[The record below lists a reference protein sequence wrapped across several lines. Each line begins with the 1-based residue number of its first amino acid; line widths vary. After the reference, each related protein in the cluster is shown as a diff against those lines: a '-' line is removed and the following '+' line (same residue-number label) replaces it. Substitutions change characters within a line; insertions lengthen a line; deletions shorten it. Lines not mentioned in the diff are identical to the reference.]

1 MADRWE
7 TVRSRVAAWRRL
19 PPTNACGSPATRVA
33 AVIAAAW
40 RRLPLRED
48 PLPSRPLVVV
58 AVCLVAGCA
67 WGSWDSATAGHPPG
81 ISAHWRAGVHWL
93 AAVACVITW
102 HRAASRR
109 HGILAVASLCLAVC
123 SGAAA
128 WSVAR
133 SSLFAADELAWHL
146 STRPTPVA
154 IRGIVLESPSGLPPA
169 SPDPRL
175 AAAIGP
181 SSEVSLAV
189 SAVRDGARWRAASG
203 VATVV
208 VGAAPAD
215 LPPLVVGT
223 AVELTGR
230 ALRRQ
235 PALNPGEFDA
245 ARRARLDRSLSIVRV
260 RSAGDMHPLA
270 PPPAWSVAAAVDRL
284 RAGGAAALRACVS
297 AERMPLA
304 DALLLGNRSLLAR
317 DEADRFLVTG
327 TIHILSISGLHVGLI
342 ALALFGIVRWLPV
355 PRPVALLVVASC
367 TGLYMVLVRAE
378 TPVVRATVLVWL
390 ACGAAAAGRHPA
402 SLTGLAVAAVV
413 VLVRRPS
420 DVLEVGPQ
428 LSFLATAV
436 LVGVAALDRERRG
449 RPVDPIDRLIDR
461 SRPPWHRWLLR
472 RWSGAAALCLAG
484 AAVWIVTTPLVAARF
499 HVVSPVGLVLNV
511 AIAPLVSIA
520 MLAGF
525 ACLAVA
531 AFSTSLAAG
540 PGFVCDAALAIVDRL
555 VAWGALV
562 PGGHVW
568 VAGPPWWW
576 VVGWYAL
583 VVLIPCLLAA
593 VQVRRATVWIVTA
606 AAWCA
611 TGVVATTAARLV
623 APAPA
628 ELRVVVAS
636 MGHGCGILVRAPG
649 ARTLLYDAGRL
660 GAPAAARRALTGLL
674 WSEGI
679 TRIDTAVVSHADADH
694 FNALPDLLDR
704 FTVGEVVVPEPFLQS
719 RSVQAAELL
728 RRVAARGVPVRV
740 ARAGDSFALSTLC
753 RVRVLHPPAAAH
765 PLPAGPDHRAADN
778 ETSLVLSVE
787 SAGRRLLLTG
797 DIERDALR
805 RFVAAGVESC
815 DVLVAPHHGSRTS
828 LPPDIA
834 RVTRPSWVLVSGSGN
849 GAWPEVRSAYLRA
862 AASMPPDTSTPPR
875 TTTSPA
881 ACLAPPV
888 ADASVAVVKTGDEGA
903 VALSITAGGI
913 TASRWMGAW
922 RAGVSYDDHGVFQPS
937 DPVDVDQ
944 HAISGGERERLVR
957 DDARARE
964 QHDTVRKRL

>member
-1 MADRWE
+1 MTDHRGA
-7 TVRSRVAAWRRL
+7 VRSHVPTWPRLLPTNTLAIPAARVATMLA
-19 PPTNACGSPATRVA
+19 AT
-33 AVIAAAW
+33 W

-58 AVCLVAGCA
+58 AACLVAGCA
-67 WGSWDSATAGHPPG
+67 WGSWVPGTAGPPPG
-81 ISAHWRAGVHWL
+81 VSAHWRAGVHWL
-93 AAVACVITW
+93 AGVACVIAW
-102 HRAASRR
+102 HGAASRGR
-109 HGILAVASLCLAVC
+109 ARLAVASLCLAVS

-133 SSLFAADELAWHL
+133 SSLFPADELAWHL
-146 STRPTPVA
+146 STRPVPVA
-154 IRGIVLESPSGLPPA
+154 IRGTVLESPSALPPA

-181 SSEVSLAV
+181 SSQVSLAV
-189 SAVRDGARWRAASG
+189 SALRDGARWRAASG
-203 VATVV
+203 VATVI
-208 VGAAPAD
+208 VGVAPAD

-223 AVELTGR
+223 EVELTGR
-230 ALRRQ
+230 ALRRP

-260 RSAGDMHPLA
+260 RSAADMHPRA

-297 AERMPLA
+297 AERVPLA

-342 ALALFGIVRWLPV
+342 AIALFGIVRWLPV
-355 PRPVALLVVASC
+355 PRPVALLAVASC

-436 LVGVAALDRERRG
+436 LVGVAALDRQRRA
-449 RPVDPIDRLIDR
+449 RPLDPIDRLIDR
-461 SRPPWHRWLLR
+461 SRPPWHRWLRR
-472 RWSGAAALCLAG
+472 RWSAAATLCLAG
-484 AAVWIVTTPLVAARF
+484 AAVWIVTTPLVAASF

-511 AIAPLVSIA
+511 VIAPLVSVA

-531 AFSTSLAAG
+531 AFSTTLAVG
-540 PGFVCDAALAIVDRL
+540 PGLACDAALAVVDRL

-568 VAGPPWWW
+568 VTGPPWWW
-576 VVGWYAL
+576 VVGWYVL
-583 VVLIPCLLAA
+583 LVLIPCLLAA
-593 VQVRRATVWIVTA
+593 VQVRRAPVWIGTA
-606 AAWCA
+606 AAWCVA
-611 TGVVATTAARLV
+611 GVVATTAARLV

-719 RSVQAAELL
+719 RSVQAIDLV
-728 RRVAARGVPVRV
+728 RRAAARGVPVRTT
-740 ARAGDSFALSTLC
+740 RAGDSFALSALC
-753 RVRVLHPPAAAH
+753 RVRVLHPPAEAAAR
-765 PLPAGPDHRAADN
+765 PLPHDPDRRAADN
-778 ETSLVLSVE
+778 ETSLVLAVE

-805 RFVAAGVESC
+805 RFVAAGVERC

-849 GAWPEVRSAYLRA
+849 GAWPEVRRAYLRA
-862 AASMPPDTSTPPR
+862 AAS
-875 TTTSPA
+875 PA
-881 ACLAPPV
+881 PATEG
-888 ADASVAVVKTGDEGA
+888 ASVSVVKTGDEGA
-903 VALSITAGGI
+903 VALSLTAGGI
-913 TASRWMGAW
+913 TAARWMGRW
-922 RAGVSYDDHGVFQPS
+922 RAGASHDDHGVLHPA
-937 DPVDVDQ
+937 DAVDVDR
-944 HAISGGERERLVR
+944 HAISRGERERLVR

-964 QHDTVRKRL
+964 QHDAVRKRL